1 MKKIILSLLIAVMGF
16 GAANAGLRF
25 GVKLGTNVNHLS
37 SSLANTL
44 DKNNRAGFT
53 GGVMAEYMTPLLGL
67 GFDLGVQYAYM
78 NTPTQ
83 VMDNN
88 MVEEFSKNKN
98 FIQIPLNIKYKISL
112 PVVGSFLAPYIFT
125 GPSFDFKL
133 DKEIVNAM
141 KTKTFQTVWNVGLG
155 LELAKHLQIGAS
167 YGFGLNKVAE
177 WSIPGYEPVKYHN
190 NYWTITAAYL
200 F

>member
-1 MKKIILSLLIAVMGF
+1 MKKLIAVLLVAVMGLSV
-16 GAANAGLRF
+16 ANAGLRF

-37 SSLANTL
+37 TNITDNF

-53 GGVMAEYMTPLLGL
+53 GGVLAEYMTPLLGL

-78 NTPTQ
+78 NS
-83 VMDNN
+83 VIDD
-88 MVEEFSKNKN
+88 NKN
-98 FIQIPLNIKYKISL
+98 FLEIPLNIKYKISL
-112 PVVGSFLAPYIFT
+112 PIVGKFLAPYIFT

-133 DKEIVNAM
+133 DKNTVDAF

-155 LELAKHLQIGAS
+155 LEFVHHLQIGAS
-167 YGFGLNKVAE
+167 YGFGMNNIAKYAI
-177 WSIPGYEPVKYHN
+177 SGADPVKYHN
-190 NYWTITAAYL
+190 NYWTISAAYL

>member
-1 MKKIILSLLIAVMGF
+1 MKAIKKIVVVMIIAMMGV

-25 GVKLGTNVNHLS
+25 GVRLGTNVNHLS
-37 SSLANTL
+37 VTNVKDNFAG
-44 DKNNRAGFT
+44 NNRAGFT
-53 GGVMAEYMTPLLGL
+53 GGVMGEYMMPFL
-67 GFDLGVQYAYM
+67 GFGVDLGVQYAYM
-78 NTPTQ
+78 NSALT
-83 VMDNN
+83 N
-88 MVEEFSKNKN
+88 NKN
-98 FIQIPLNIKYKISL
+98 FLEIPLNLKYKISL

-133 DKEIVNAM
+133 DKNTVNAM

-167 YGFGLNKVAE
+167 YGFGLNKIAE
-177 WSIPGYEPVKYHN
+177 IAVQAQTEKYHN
-190 NYWTITAAYL
+190 NYWTITAAWL